1 METQSEAREALKV
14 ISLMYHDVVEGGAH
28 EQSGFG
34 GADAA
39 LYKLEQ
45 GQFKQHL
52 QAIAGAVR
60 ESPVKV
66 FELQADARA
75 RRPWLLTFDD
85 GGVSAYTCI
94 AGMLEE
100 FGWRGHFFVTANY
113 VGSPS
118 FLSDAQIKEL
128 HRRGHVI
135 GSHSASHPER
145 MSHCGPEEMLRE
157 WAESV
162 ARLSDIVGERV
173 RVASVPGGFYSSSV
187 AKAAARAG
195 VEMLFTSEP
204 TSAGRS
210 VDGCAVLGRYT
221 IQRRTTPETVA
232 AIAAGRVAPR
242 LKQMLLWNAK
252 KVTKTLGG
260 RYYLK
265 ARKSLLDQR

>member
-1 METQSEAREALKV
+1 MTTMRRASRTSVFRAASCWKIWERLNRSFGRFTKGKPQPWTLRGESR
-14 ISLMYHDVVEGGAH
+14 SRGA
-28 EQSGFG
+28 
-34 GADAA
+34 
-39 LYKLEQ
+39 
-45 GQFKQHL
+45 
-52 QAIAGAVR
+52 
-60 ESPVKV
+60 SP
-66 FELQADARA
+66 
-75 RRPWLLTFDD
+75 PWLLTFDD

-118 FLSDAQIKEL
+118 FLSGAQIKEL

-145 MSHCGPEEMLRE
+145 MSHCSPEEMLRE

-173 RVASVPGGFYSSSV
+173 RVASVPGGFYSARV

-195 VEMLFTSEP
+195 IEMLFTSEP

-210 VDGCAVLGRYT
+210 VDGCLVLGRYT
-221 IQRRTTPETVA
+221 IRRSTTAEAVA

-242 LKQMLLWNAK
+242 LKQLLLWNAK
-252 KVTKTLGG
+252 KVTKALGG

-265 ARKSLLDQR
+265 ARKSLLGQG